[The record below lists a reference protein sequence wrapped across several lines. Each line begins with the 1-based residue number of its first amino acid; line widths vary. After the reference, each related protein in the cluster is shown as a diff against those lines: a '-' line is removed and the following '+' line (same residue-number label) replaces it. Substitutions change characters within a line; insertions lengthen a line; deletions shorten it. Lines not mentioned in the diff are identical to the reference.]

1 MSAHVD
7 DCLIACKSATV
18 MSAFKQDLL
27 SRFVGTDEGEVTEYL
42 GCEIIRDREARTARI
57 VQSGYAERVLKT
69 FGMWDCNPVKTPLDA
84 NNRLSK
90 RDCPEVVDP
99 NVHRR
104 YRSIVGCLSYLVNM
118 TRPDLAFSYSQLSKF
133 AQYPGMVHLEAAER
147 VLQYVR
153 ATYDQGISYYDL
165 GPDKRNKLGGWVDR
179 DFASDIDSRKSMT
192 GYLMSLNGGPISWKS
207 SRQGG
212 VTLSS
217 SEAEFVAASQAGQ
230 EVVYLRAL
238 LRGFGYTQKGPTEIW
253 EDNASCI
260 MMSENPTN
268 RDRSRHV
275 DVKVHFLRDL
285 VRDGHVKLLKCAG
298 PQNVFDAL
306 TGEGRLVRDGH
317 VKLLKCAGTQK
328 FSEALSN

>member
-1 MSAHVD
+1 MA
-7 DCLIACKSATV
+7 
-18 MSAFKQDLL
+18 AFKQDLL

-42 GCEIIRDREARTARI
+42 GCEIIRDRAARTAKI

-69 FGMWDCNPVKTPLDA
+69 LGMQDCHTVKTPLDA

-90 RDCPEVVDP
+90 RDCPEVVAP
-99 NVHRR
+99 NVYTR

-133 AQYPGMVHLEAAER
+133 GQYPGTVHLEAADR

-153 ATYDQGISYYDL
+153 ATYDQDISYYDL
-165 GPDKRNKLGGWVDR
+165 GPDKRNKLGGWVDS
-179 DFASDIDSRKSMT
+179 DFASDIDSRTSMT

-217 SEAEFVAASQAGQ
+217 SKAEFVAASQAGQ

-238 LRGFGYTQKGPTEIW
+238 LRGVGYTQKGPTETW

-268 RDRSRHV
+268 RDRS
-275 DVKVHFLRDL
+275 
-285 VRDGHVKLLKCAG
+285 
-298 PQNVFDAL
+298 
-306 TGEGRLVRDGH
+306 
-317 VKLLKCAGTQK
+317 
-328 FSEALSN
+328 

>member
-7 DCLIACKSATV
+7 DCLIACKSVTV
-18 MSAFKQDLL
+18 MTAFKQDLL

-42 GCEIIRDREARTARI
+42 GCEIIRDRKARTAKI

-69 FGMWDCNPVKTPLDA
+69 FGMWDCNPVKTPLDP

-104 YRSIVGCLSYLVNM
+104 YHSIVGCLSYLVNM
-118 TRPDLAFSYSQLSKF
+118 TRPDLAFSHSQLSKF
-133 AQYPGMVHLEAAER
+133 VQYPGMAHLEATER

-153 ATYDQGISYYDL
+153 GTYDQGISFYDL
-165 GPDKRNKLGGWVDR
+165 GPDKRNKLGGWVDS

-212 VTLSS
+212 VTLSN
-217 SEAEFVAASQAGQ
+217 SEAEFVVASQAGQ
-230 EVVYLRAL
+230 EVILGPCSGVLGTLKRARLKYGRITRRAL
-238 LRGFGYTQKGPTEIW
+238 
-253 EDNASCI
+253 
-260 MMSENPTN
+260 
-268 RDRSRHV
+268 
-275 DVKVHFLRDL
+275 
-285 VRDGHVKLLKCAG
+285 
-298 PQNVFDAL
+298 
-306 TGEGRLVRDGH
+306 
-317 VKLLKCAGTQK
+317 
-328 FSEALSN
+328 